1 MASPRK
7 GWTLLTGALVV
18 AGAAFA
24 LSPLAR
30 EEPRAALPVGWM
42 IPSNVALPA
51 DGSFST
57 SALPGGRERLTAYD
71 RLGAETWFAERGPSG
86 IERIEGRTAGRT
98 ADGRDDVIWS
108 IDY

>member
-7 GWTLLTGALVV
+7 RWTLLTVALVV

-30 EEPRAALPVGWM
+30 EEPRTSSPVGWT
-42 IPSNVALPA
+42 IPAKVPLPV

-57 SALPGGRERLTAYD
+57 VLLPGGRERLTAYD
-71 RLGAETWFAERGPSG
+71 RLGTKAWFAERRPSG
-86 IERIEGRTAGRT
+86 IDRIEGRTVGRA